1 MLNLLF
7 VCMGNI
13 CRSPS
18 AEAVMN
24 KIIAENGLKEKIF
37 CDSAG
42 TIDYHEGEEADP
54 RMKEHAKKR
63 GIFLTSIARKI
74 MPEDID
80 KFDVILAMDN
90 DNLSYIKNMFNNE
103 KYSNKIKLITD
114 FCSQNCSAREV
125 PDPYYGGPEAFE
137 YVLDLLEDAC
147 NGLLV
152 YLRKT
157 YSK

>member
-74 MPEDID
+74 VPEDID
-80 KFDVILAMDN
+80 KFDIILAMDN
-90 DNLSYIKNMFNNE
+90 ENLNDIKNMFNNE
-103 KYSNKIKLITD
+103 KYSGKIKLITD
-114 FCSQNCSAREV
+114 FCSPNCIADGV

-137 YVLDLLEDAC
+137 HVLDLLEDAC
-147 NGLLV
+147 MGLLN

-157 YSK
+157 HSI